1 MGASLTTPSGA
12 GGMIVDAQGRRFRN
26 LRVSLTAA
34 CNYACT
40 YCVPDGKRLQAAV
53 AELGAAELL
62 RAVRLLV
69 ESAGI
74 DKLRITGGEPMLTP
88 KFDEFLPAVM
98 GLPLTDVSVT
108 TNGQFLT
115 KKADVIVA
123 SGLKRIN
130 VSLDTLNPLRFRAI
144 ARSGDLA
151 TVLEGLELML
161 DAGLKVKVNMVP
173 MKSANVDQILPMLDY
188 CLERGI
194 ELRFI
199 ELMNMGHLKY
209 SATYQR
215 DFFGMDDILALI
227 GTRYEFARTDAPFDS
242 TSVRYEIPDRPSST
256 RPPGRVGVF
265 GIIANESEPFCA
277 SCTRLRLSSNGYL
290 YGCLS
295 STKRHPI
302 ADVLEL
308 PDDQARTL
316 LQSRLMGA
324 LGDKQTVQFKGEVTV
339 MKFIGG

>member
-1 MGASLTTPSGA
+1 
-12 GGMIVDAQGRRFRN
+12 MIVDAQGRRFRN

-40 YCVPDGKRLQAAV
+40 YCVPNGRRLQAAV
-53 AELGAAELL
+53 AELSAPDLL
-62 RAVRLLV
+62 RAVRLLI

-74 DKLRITGGEPMLTP
+74 DKLRITGGEPLLSP

-98 GLPLTDVSVT
+98 QLPLKDISVT
-108 TNGQFLT
+108 TNGQFLPR
-115 KKADVIVA
+115 KAALIKA
-123 SGLKRIN
+123 AGLKRIN
-130 VSLDTLNPLRFRAI
+130 VSLDTLNALRFREI

-151 TVLEGLELML
+151 TVLDGIEQMLEG
-161 DAGLKVKVNMVP
+161 GLKVKVNMVP

-188 CLERGI
+188 CLARGI

-199 ELMNMGHLKY
+199 ELMNMGHLKHN
-209 SATYQR
+209 AAYQR
-215 DFFGMDDILALI
+215 DFIGMDDILALI
-227 GTRYEFARTDAPFDS
+227 GTRHEFARTDAAYDS
-242 TSVRYEIPDRPSST
+242 TSVRYEIPNK
-256 RPPGRVGVF
+256 GVF

-295 STKRHPI
+295 SSKRHAI
-302 ADVLEL
+302 ADVLAL

-316 LQSRLMGA
+316 LQTRLLGA
-324 LGDKQTVQFKGEVTV
+324 LGDKQTLQFKGEVTV

>member
-1 MGASLTTPSGA
+1 
-12 GGMIVDAQGRRFRN
+12 MIVDAQGRRFRN

-40 YCVPDGKRLQAAV
+40 YCVPNGKRLQAAV
-53 AELGAAELL
+53 AELGADELL

-74 DKLRITGGEPMLTP
+74 DKLRITGGEPLLSA
-88 KFDEFLPAVM
+88 KFDEFLSGVM
-98 GLPLTDVSVT
+98 QLPLADVSLT
-108 TNGQFLT
+108 TNGQLLPR
-115 KKADVIVA
+115 KAALIEA
-123 SGLKRIN
+123 AGLKRIN
-130 VSLDTLNPLRFRAI
+130 ISLDTLNALRFRAI

-151 TVLEGLELML
+151 TVLDGIERML
-161 DAGLKVKVNMVP
+161 AAGLRVKVNMVP

-188 CLERGI
+188 CLTRGI

-199 ELMNMGHLKY
+199 ELMNMGHLKHG
-209 SATYQR
+209 AAYQR

-227 GTRYEFARTDAPFDS
+227 GTRYEFARTDAAYDS
-242 TSVRYEIPDRPSST
+242 TSVRYEIP
-256 RPPGRVGVF
+256 GKGVF
-265 GIIANESEPFCA
+265 GIIANESAPFCA

-295 STKRHPI
+295 SSKRHAI
-302 ADVLEL
+302 ADVLKL
-308 PDDQARTL
+308 PDDQARTV
-316 LQSRLMGA
+316 LQNRLMGA
-324 LGDKQTVQFKGEVTV
+324 LADKQTLQFKGEVTV

>member
-1 MGASLTTPSGA
+1 M
-12 GGMIVDAQGRRFRN
+12 
-26 LRVSLTAA
+26 
-34 CNYACT
+34 
-40 YCVPDGKRLQAAV
+40 
-53 AELGAAELL
+53 
-62 RAVRLLV
+62 
-69 ESAGI
+69 
-74 DKLRITGGEPMLTP
+74 
-88 KFDEFLPAVM
+88 
-98 GLPLTDVSVT
+98 
-108 TNGQFLT
+108 
-115 KKADVIVA
+115 
-123 SGLKRIN
+123 
-130 VSLDTLNPLRFRAI
+130 
-144 ARSGDLA
+144 ARSGDLE
-151 TVLEGLELML
+151 TVLAGLELML
-161 DAGLKVKVNMVP
+161 EAGLKVKVNMVP
-173 MKSANVDQILPMLDY
+173 MKSANVDQILPMLEY

-209 SATYQR
+209 SATYHR

-242 TSVRYEIPDRPSST
+242 TSVRYEIPDHASPT
-256 RPPGRVGVF
+256 RPGRAGVF

-302 ADVLEL
+302 ADVLKL